1 MTAGVATSGQ
11 NGWFTAILRPAGPLD
26 EAALGRLSEV
36 LGHLETGA
44 DMVVIDLTAADV
56 RSPHDLARNL
66 QAPARR
72 FDRAGCCL
80 LLVGASP
87 DLTAELDRTAVPV
100 VTLSVAA
107 LFHMAA

>member
-1 MTAGVATSGQ
+1 
-11 NGWFTAILRPAGPLD
+11 
-26 EAALGRLSEV
+26 V
-36 LGHLETGA
+36 LGHLATGA

-56 RSPHDLARNL
+56 RSTQALARNL

-72 FDRAGCCL
+72 FDRAGRCL

-87 DLTAELDRTAVPV
+87 DLTAELDRTSMPV